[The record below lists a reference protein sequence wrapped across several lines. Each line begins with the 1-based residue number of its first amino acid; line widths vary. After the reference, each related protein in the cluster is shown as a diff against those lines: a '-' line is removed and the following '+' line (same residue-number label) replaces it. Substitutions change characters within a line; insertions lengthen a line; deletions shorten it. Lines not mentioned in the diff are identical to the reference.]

1 MTSKQGCLVED
12 RPNVYA
18 RVSKQLDWI
27 KEQIQLCSPTK
38 APTDKPTDNPTTS
51 PTSTLTSS
59 TPTTKPTTTSGKSA
73 KAKQSKSKGGKSE
86 SNVQITAFD
95 SMKASSME
103 TATPF
108 IKRTRKHASREIELK
123 ERI

>member
-1 MTSKQGCLVED
+1 M
-12 RPNVYA
+12 
-18 RVSKQLDWI
+18 SKQLDWI

-38 APTDKPTDNPTTS
+38 APTDKPTDNPTDNPRTS

-103 TATPF
+103 TATTPF
-108 IKRTRKHASREIELK
+108 IKRTRKHASREIELE

>member
-1 MTSKQGCLVED
+1 M
-12 RPNVYA
+12 
-18 RVSKQLDWI
+18 SKQLDWI

-38 APTDKPTDNPTTS
+38 APTDKPTDNPRTS
-51 PTSTLTSS
+51 STSTPTSS

-73 KAKQSKSKGGKSE
+73 KAKQSKSKGGKSK

-103 TATPF
+103 TATTPF
-108 IKRTRKHASREIELK
+108 IKRTRKHASREIELE